1 MENISLIIT
10 GVVGVVLGVV
20 IGRLLFAN
28 ILKKVKMRAQMQA
41 EQILDDAK
49 HDGENLKKDKL
60 LEAKEQFLVSKAE
73 FDTKVEARKRE
84 ILENENK
91 IRNKQ
96 NDLNQKLEQ
105 VQRKEGEITSTKQTL
120 NRQLDLVSVKRKELE
135 QQHDEHIQK
144 LEKVS
149 NLSAVDAKAQL
160 MEALKEEAKTDA
172 MSYVKTIQDEAK
184 QKASK
189 EARKII
195 IQTIQRTAA
204 EQAIENAISV
214 FNLDSDDVKGQIIG
228 REGRNIRAL
237 EAATG
242 VEIIVDD
249 TPEAVVISGFDPL
262 RREIARISMQRLVSD
277 GRIHP
282 ASI

>member
-1 MENISLIIT
+1 M
-10 GVVGVVLGVV
+10 VLGVV

-214 FNLDSDDVKGQIIG
+214 FN
-228 REGRNIRAL
+228 
-237 EAATG
+237 
-242 VEIIVDD
+242 
-249 TPEAVVISGFDPL
+249 
-262 RREIARISMQRLVSD
+262 
-277 GRIHP
+277 
-282 ASI
+282 